1 MARSRGRHR
10 TLTSVAGSLALL
22 VGTVLVGAGAPAQAQ
37 PPPTLRE
44 LAAAQGLHL
53 GAAVAGPPTLADPT
67 YREVLTREFSMGTS
81 ENDMKWG
88 PIHPAPDTYA
98 FANADAQAAL
108 LADNAM
114 AMRGHNLA
122 WHMQNPD
129 WLTSGTWTRDEAI
142 GLLEDHID
150 AVAGRYAGRIVE
162 WDVVN
167 EAVGLGDDPW
177 PNPWSASIGYPDYL
191 DVAFHR
197 ARLADPSAQLFYNDF
212 GIELANPRAD
222 AVYDLVRGMVGR
234 GVPIDGVGFQAHLS
248 VDSCPTPTSC
258 TDGLLTEMARYEAL
272 GLQVSIT
279 ELDVAIPLPAD
290 ADELAR
296 QADVYRQVVLACLWA
311 PNCDTVVLWGVSDAH
326 SWIPGFRPGWGAAL
340 LLDEQYQPKPAY
352 DAVAA
357 LLADPPALPAPTTTV
372 PASPTTV
379 APAAQVT
386 PAFTG

>member
-1 MARSRGRHR
+1 
-10 TLTSVAGSLALL
+10 
-22 VGTVLVGAGAPAQAQ
+22 
-37 PPPTLRE
+37 
-44 LAAAQGLHL
+44 
-53 GAAVAGPPTLADPT
+53 
-67 YREVLTREFSMGTS
+67 
-81 ENDMKWG
+81 
-88 PIHPAPDTYA
+88 
-98 FANADAQAAL
+98 
-108 LADNAM
+108 
-114 AMRGHNLA
+114 
-122 WHMQNPD
+122 MQNPD

-212 GIELANPRAD
+212 GIELANPRRRRVRPGARHGRLRAD
-222 AVYDLVRGMVGR
+222 RRGRVPGPPQRRLVPHADKLHGRAPHRDGALRGARVAGVDHRARRRHPAARRRRRARPAGR
-234 GVPIDGVGFQAHLS
+234 
-248 VDSCPTPTSC
+248 
-258 TDGLLTEMARYEAL
+258 R
-272 GLQVSIT
+272 
-279 ELDVAIPLPAD
+279 LPAGR
-290 ADELAR
+290 ARLPVGAELRHRRA
-296 QADVYRQVVLACLWA
+296 V
-311 PNCDTVVLWGVSDAH
+311 GVSDAH
-326 SWIPGFRPGWGAAL
+326 SWIPGFRPGWSAAL

-357 LLADPPALPAPTTTV
+357 LLADPPARLALTTTV

>member
-222 AVYDLVRGMVGR
+222 AVYDLVRGMVDR
-234 GVPIDGVGFQAHLS
+234 GVPIDGYAWYDDPVR
-248 VDSCPTPTSC
+248 
-258 TDGLLTEMARYEAL
+258 MARE
-272 GLQVSIT
+272 
-279 ELDVAIPLPAD
+279 AD
-290 ADELAR
+290 ADILVELIGGSDGVAK
-296 QADVYRQVVLACLWA
+296 A
-311 PNCDTVVLWGVSDAH
+311 TVE
-326 SWIPGFRPGWGAAL
+326 AAMRRGRTVI
-340 LLDEQYQPKPAY
+340 E
-352 DAVAA
+352 AA
-357 LLADPPALPAPTTTV
+357 
-372 PASPTTV
+372 
-379 APAAQVT
+379 
-386 PAFTG
+386 G